1 MPNRVKYVGQ
11 DNSFFKTTHKD
22 LQQQN
27 KAIIVGRF
35 GSSSLCV
42 SQLKIRRQLNDF
54 PLPVATT
61 SRIYIYLHIAGD
73 NVKFIAL
80 FFAPFA
86 RQLLCMRA
94 THSCRRQTIHHP
106 PPPTGVHKSK
116 GKWLHFYDCAAI
128 VVVHRRSPFALLR
141 FYHTN
146 ISVIINA
153 IKMKKYVV
161 NFMCCLCHSAAC
173 CSWSCCCCGCCC
185 GIQYTSFLYSPY
197 KCFRGYKFFPLHLD
211 ISRRFPLQLW
221 RRYRE
226 YSNSKLLI
234 VA

>member
-1 MPNRVKYVGQ
+1 MAP
-11 DNSFFKTTHKD
+11 
-22 LQQQN
+22 
-27 KAIIVGRF
+27 
-35 GSSSLCV
+35 
-42 SQLKIRRQLNDF
+42 
-54 PLPVATT
+54 T

-86 RQLLCMRA
+86 RQLLCMRGPNHSA
-94 THSCRRQTIHHP
+94 TGNTPTTHRPLLWHHQPTTQHHP
-106 PPPTGVHKSK
+106 PPTVVHKSK

-161 NFMCCLCHSAAC
+161 NFMCCLRQTPNPPIVVASSILPFYIPHINVFAATNF
-173 CSWSCCCCGCCC
+173 SH
-185 GIQYTSFLYSPY
+185 YF
-197 KCFRGYKFFPLHLD
+197 
-211 ISRRFPLQLW
+211 
-221 RRYRE
+221 
-226 YSNSKLLI
+226 
-234 VA
+234 